1 MIWVE
6 AQPMAQALRRRR
18 GPGVRREFGAFLLL
32 FLLLRELL
40 RKAEVFFGVR
50 FARCGEC
57 LRGLMA
63 GLGKQAA
70 LYADVVCQRVSAA

>member
-1 MIWVE
+1 MIWVG
-6 AQPMAQALRRRR
+6 AQPEAQALRRRR
-18 GPGVRREFGAFLLL
+18 FLKFGSIFGAFLLL

-40 RKAEVFFGVR
+40 EEAEVFFGGS

-63 GLGKQAA
+63 ALVSKQ
-70 LYADVVCQRVSAA
+70 LFTVKLNFS